1 MMELD
6 FVLLSKFDIT
16 DKIFNMAMKD
26 IVFDNEKVVRNTVTN
41 QIQTHKYKKIQK
53 KDSLTK
59 QVGIFKSFVFVVHIT
74 YLSFLPKDGST

>member
-26 IVFDNEKVVRNTVTN
+26 IIFDNEKVVRNTVTN
-41 QIQTHKYKKIQK
+41 
-53 KDSLTK
+53 
-59 QVGIFKSFVFVVHIT
+59 
-74 YLSFLPKDGST
+74 